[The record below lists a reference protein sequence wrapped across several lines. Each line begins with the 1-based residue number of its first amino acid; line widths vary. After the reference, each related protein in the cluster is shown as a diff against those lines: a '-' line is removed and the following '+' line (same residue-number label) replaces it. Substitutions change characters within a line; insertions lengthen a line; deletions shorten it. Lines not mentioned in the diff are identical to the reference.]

1 MVIYEFLTKVPMAK
15 PSTEGVP
22 PTIQSVSK
30 YNYPFAAA
38 PDIIRANQKD
48 SYFQGV
54 LLEQFSAILR
64 KLYGSRFAHTHAAE
78 ARTFTELLYLG
89 LTTLVGNRTLGEEYC
104 NIIQI
109 ANSSLQLPAIGRRAV
124 YIISSVLLPYSLT
137 KVLPALRK
145 RVRLKLEANLR
156 RKAAQ
161 QHHPSVRDRVQAY
174 ILENLSIL
182 TSTSPAYALSL
193 SLFYF
198 TGSYYHLSKRLV
210 GLRYIFTKRLAA
222 SEQRSG
228 YELLGVLLVLQMAV
242 QAWLHLHHT
251 LTDSMPSLGTLRG
264 IPGTGASAMI
274 DGIDVSIS
282 HEINPNI
289 EDPLSS
295 AQLLAQGSRTNLETI
310 TETPPLNAK
319 ARYDLQDPG
328 IMAWIQGRQQKKC
341 TLCLEPMKDPS
352 VTTCGHVFCWNC
364 IGDWVREKPE
374 CPLCRQGI
382 LGQHILPLR
391 G

>member
-1 MVIYEFLTKVPMAK
+1 MAK
-15 PSTEGVP
+15 PSAEDVP
-22 PTIQSVSK
+22 LALPTLPSASQ

-48 SYFQGV
+48 SYFQSV

-64 KLYGSRFAHTHAAE
+64 KLYGSRFAHTHTAE

-104 NIIQI
+104 NVIQI
-109 ANSSLQLPAIGRRAV
+109 SDSSLRLPAIGRRAA
-124 YIISSVLLPYSLT
+124 YIISSVLLPYSLA
-137 KVLPALRK
+137 KVLPALRT

-156 RKAAQ
+156 RKAARH
-161 QHHPSVRDRVQAY
+161 HHPSIRDRVQAY
-174 ILENLSIL
+174 ILENLSTL
-182 TSTSPAYALSL
+182 TSPSPVYAVTL

-198 TGSYYHLSKRLV
+198 TGSYYHLSKRLF
-210 GLRYIFTKRLAA
+210 GLRYISTKRLAA
-222 SEQRSG
+222 SEQRVG
-228 YELLGVLLVLQMAV
+228 YEVLGVLLVLQMVV
-242 QAWLHLHHT
+242 QAWLHLHNT
-251 LTDSMPSLGTLRG
+251 LMDSMPSLGTARG
-264 IPGTGASAMI
+264 IPNAGASAMI
-274 DGIDVSIS
+274 DGVDVSIS
-282 HEINPNI
+282 HEINPTI

-295 AQLLAQGSRTNLETI
+295 AQLPAQGSKTNLETI
-310 TETPPLNAK
+310 TETPLLNDK

-328 IMAWIQGRQQKKC
+328 MMGWVQGRQQRKC

-352 VTTCGHVFCWNC
+352 VITCGHVFCWTC

-374 CPLCRQGI
+374 CPLCRQGVM
-382 LGQHILPLR
+382 GQHILPLR